1 MHNYSK
7 WIVALTLTMPLLLT
21 SAYADPPN
29 AEDHPQDTVNMSDLP
44 SSVQKTVQREAK
56 GKTIESIK
64 KETANDKTVYE
75 VELVSNG
82 KGQEIEISDTG
93 KVLQRHTSHDEKNE
107 ADRDSGHPNK

>member
-1 MHNYSK
+1 MRNYSK
-7 WIVALTLTMPLLLT
+7 WIVALTLTTPLFAT

-29 AEDHPQDTVNMSDLP
+29 AEDHPQDTVTMSDLP
-44 SSVQKTVQREAK
+44 SPVQKTVQREAK

-64 KETANDKTVYE
+64 KETTNDKTVYE

-93 KVLQRHTSHDEKNE
+93 KVLQRHASHDERNE
-107 ADRDSGHPNK
+107 AEHASGHPSK